1 MGEET
6 AKAGVSH
13 SDGVSVYEPCSH
25 WPVPNLT
32 DQSVRKTDRS
42 EKINFD
48 GTGPRKSI
56 LMGPVPENQF
66 WWDRSQKI
74 NFYGDWSQKRSFL
87 WGTVPEKVIF
97 MGTGPRISHFYGNRF
112 LEKLIFMATS
122 PRKSHFYG
130 DWSQIRAFS
139 WGPVP
144 EKVIFMATGPRKHPI
159 IIGQEKNN

>member
-1 MGEET
+1 
-6 AKAGVSH
+6 
-13 SDGVSVYEPCSH
+13 
-25 WPVPNLT
+25 
-32 DQSVRKTDRS
+32 
-42 EKINFD
+42 
-48 GTGPRKSI
+48 
-56 LMGPVPENQF
+56 
-66 WWDRSQKI
+66 
-74 NFYGDWSQKRSFL
+74 
-87 WGTVPEKVIF
+87 